1 MTKHQVYLFF
11 SDLLPKVTKYHIYDN
26 FE

>member
-1 MTKHQVYLFF
+1 MTKHQVSLFF